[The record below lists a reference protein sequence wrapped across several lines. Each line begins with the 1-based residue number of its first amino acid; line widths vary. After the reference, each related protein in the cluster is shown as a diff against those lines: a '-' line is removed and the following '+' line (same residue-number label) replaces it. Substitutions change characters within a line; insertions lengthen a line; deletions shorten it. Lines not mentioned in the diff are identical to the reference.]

1 MRWDCGEI
9 HQCCWNWKASKLTW
23 DSELFITANP
33 SSRVAVKNR
42 ISGLNAIRCSSVLI
56 NVNSYTHGK
65 EINNVNT
72 DWFQAVVWKPAN
84 LEGAAAASRKET
96 KYGCAGHCHC
106 APKTVVLGRT
116 GSGCQTAAASR
127 LCTPWGVKKCQ
138 VQEFN
143 WSLTL
148 AKHSVL
154 GLWKIFKVFQ
164 QKIFISFQHLS

>member
-1 MRWDCGEI
+1 M
-9 HQCCWNWKASKLTW
+9 
-23 DSELFITANP
+23 
-33 SSRVAVKNR
+33 KNR

-116 GSGCQTAAASR
+116 GSGLLPNSSGLSFVHTVRCKEMPSA
-127 LCTPWGVKKCQ
+127 GVQ
-138 VQEFN
+138 LESHPSQAQRFR
-143 WSLTL
+143 TL
-148 AKHSVL
+148 KD
-154 GLWKIFKVFQ
+154 F
-164 QKIFISFQHLS
+164 